1 MRSGLHRLA
10 FGLTP
15 ALLFLLGNTVSAAE
29 SAENLVEKGRVY
41 EGKFQAKEALPLYQA
56 AEKSWNQGIRTSSSS
71 SHGSIDI

>member
-41 EGKFQAKEALPLYQA
+41 EGAA
-56 AEKSWNQGIRTSSSS
+56 AETVRY
-71 SHGSIDI
+71 